1 MTGVKEMDGPFV
13 DENEHYYPESIIV
26 FALCVFLG
34 CLLGGTLAM
43 LFSYL
48 TKGFYF

>member
-1 MTGVKEMDGPFV
+1 MNGPFV
-13 DENEHYYPESIIV
+13 YQDAEGNDHYYSEAIV
-26 FALCVFLG
+26 VFGLCVFLG